1 MLDSAPSVHCFT
13 APDAAGLRPVPTRL
27 TLDRAYRETMTAN
40 SRETT
45 ADVLKVAVVN
55 DYEIIVRGVAAML
68 ADHDSVEVVELDS
81 DLPVARPVDV
91 ALYDAF
97 AMPSIEE
104 SDVVDLVDRA
114 NVGTVVLY
122 TWRANPETVAQARSR
137 GLGGVI
143 VKGEPVATLVQ
154 LLHDAHDGKF
164 VTSAHVEKAPPKGQP
179 AARHWPGKDEG
190 LTAREA
196 EVVGL
201 ITQGLSNQEIA
212 ERMFVSINSIKSYI
226 RAAYRTMGV
235 TSRSQAVLWGV
246 EKGLAPERI
255 RVLLDGDEAPAEIV

>member
-1 MLDSAPSVHCFT
+1 MAAT
-13 APDAAGLRPVPTRL
+13 PDGST
-27 TLDRAYRETMTAN
+27 
-40 SRETT
+40 
-45 ADVLKVAVVN
+45 DVLKVAVVN
-55 DYEIIVRGVAAML
+55 DYEVIVRGVAAML
-68 ADHDSVEVVELDS
+68 ADHESIEVVELDS

-97 AMPSIEE
+97 AMPALKDAKIEE
-104 SDVVDLVDRA
+104 LVDRHT
-114 NVGTVVLY
+114 VGSVVLY
-122 TWRANPETVAQARSR
+122 TWRASPELVSDARSR

-143 VKGEPVATLVQ
+143 VKGEPMPRLVE
-154 LLHDAHDGKF
+154 LLHDVHAGEF
-164 VTSAHVEKAPPKGQP
+164 VTSDDVEKAPPKGQP
-179 AARHWPGKDEG
+179 AVAHWPGKDAG

-196 EVVGL
+196 EVIGL

-246 EKGLAPERI
+246 EHGLAPERV
-255 RVLLDGDEAPAEIV
+255 RVLLDGDETPGEIV